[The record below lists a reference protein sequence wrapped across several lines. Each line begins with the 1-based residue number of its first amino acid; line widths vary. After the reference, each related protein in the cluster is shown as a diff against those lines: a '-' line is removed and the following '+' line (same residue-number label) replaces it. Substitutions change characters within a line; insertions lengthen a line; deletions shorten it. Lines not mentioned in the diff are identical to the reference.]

1 MAGARSPQLLQIV
14 RFALVG
20 GVNTATFY
28 GFYLALHPWMPYF
41 AAYTLAFVLS
51 MIGSFF
57 LNTYFTYRTRPTWRK
72 FLLFPL
78 TNLTNYVVTSVGVY
92 ALVEWAGMNDKIA
105 PLAAAAAAIPFTY
118 LLSRRIL
125 VPTAGTDT
133 APAEA
138 GAAEPQPAPPL
149 RASR

>member
-1 MAGARSPQLLQIV
+1 MPKLSPQLLQIV

-28 GFYLALHPWMPYF
+28 GFYLALHPLMPYF
-41 AAYTLAFVLS
+41 AAYSAAFVLS

-78 TNLTNYVVTSVGVY
+78 TNVTNYVVTSIGVY
-92 ALVEWAGMNDKIA
+92 AFVEWAGMNDKIA
-105 PLAAAAAAIPFTY
+105 PLVAAAAAIPFTY

-125 VPTAGTDT
+125 TRELPGEAAGESAEEKPAATTA
-133 APAEA
+133 A
-138 GAAEPQPAPPL
+138 
-149 RASR
+149 